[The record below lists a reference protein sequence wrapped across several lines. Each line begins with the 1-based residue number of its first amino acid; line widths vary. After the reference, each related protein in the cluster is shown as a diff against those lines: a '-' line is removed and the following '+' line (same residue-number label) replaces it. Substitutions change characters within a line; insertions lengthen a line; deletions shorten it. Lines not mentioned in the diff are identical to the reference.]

1 MKIENGGKILMFARN
16 FVRGL
21 KYFNEMKR
29 MNLEEGGIQKN
40 LQMEEI

>member
-1 MKIENGGKILMFARN
+1 MLERKILMFARN

-29 MNLEEGGIQKN
+29 MNLEEGGI
-40 LQMEEI
+40 